1 MADLNGYYQCDSG
14 ASNTIS
20 ITSGLYNSGCI
31 TASLA
36 NLEWRVDEYRDMS
49 NDLIGRLDVAQESLK
64 TQMDGVNDDIVSLK
78 NEIQD
83 LRKIIARLSTRLN
96 VLIAEKQ
103 IKEYAE
109 NNN

>member
-14 ASNTIS
+14 ASNSIS
-20 ITSGLYNSGCI
+20 ITSDLYNGGCI